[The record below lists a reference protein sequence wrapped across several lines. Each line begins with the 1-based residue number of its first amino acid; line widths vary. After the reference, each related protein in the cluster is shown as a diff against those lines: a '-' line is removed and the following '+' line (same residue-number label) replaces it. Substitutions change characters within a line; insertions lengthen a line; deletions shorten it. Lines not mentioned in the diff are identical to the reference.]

1 MARRRPPEK
10 PTLDLNLL
18 VVLDALLV
26 ERSVTRAASR
36 LGLSQSATSHALAR
50 LRDHF
55 GDPLLVRTGDKLAL
69 TARATDLAEP
79 VRGALAQLDGAVRGA
94 RAFDPARARRAFT
107 VAMAD
112 HVGAL
117 LLPPL
122 HARLAR
128 AAPDVDLRVAAVHRD
143 IEAALDSDAADL
155 LVTMSSGGDDAP
167 GLYQQRLFDDRY
179 VCVVRRGHP
188 ATRRALTVEAYA
200 ALPHLLIAPR
210 GGRGIVDRE
219 LAARGL
225 ARRVAMQVPHALV
238 APHVVAAS
246 DLVLTVIARFARAYA
261 DILPLE
267 VLDVPLAL
275 PALTC
280 RQRWHE
286 RSHHDP
292 AHAWLRAR
300 VVEAAAAI

>member
-18 VVLDALLV
+18 VVLDALLA

-55 GDPLLVRTGDKLAL
+55 GDPLLVRTGGKLVL
-69 TARATDLAEP
+69 TARANDLAEP
-79 VRGALAQLDGAVRGA
+79 VRGALAQLDGALRGA

-112 HVGAL
+112 HLAAL

-122 HARLAR
+122 HARIAR
-128 AAPDVDLRVAAVHRD
+128 TAPAVDLRVAAVHRE
-143 IEAALDSDAADL
+143 IEAELDSDATDL
-155 LVTMSSGGDDAP
+155 LVTMSTGDDAQ

-179 VCVVRRGHP
+179 VCLVRRGHP
-188 ATRRALTVEAYA
+188 AARRALTAEAYA

-210 GGRGIVDRE
+210 GGRGVVDRE

-225 ARRVAMQVPHALV
+225 ARRVAVQVPHALV

-246 DLVLTVIARFARAYA
+246 DLVLTAIARFARAYA
-261 DILPLE
+261 AILPLD
-267 VLDVPLAL
+267 VIDVPLEL
-275 PALTC
+275 PAVTC

-300 VVEAAAAI
+300 VAEAAGAI